1 MLQVK
6 RLEEI
11 LGQKE
16 VVEYLKK
23 DLENKKYNH
32 AYMFFGKRGIGKKT
46 LALAFIK
53 SILCQ
58 QGNPGFCGICS
69 ACKKFDM
76 ESYME
81 FIPFYDLGDSIKIDE
96 IRRILEEEH
105 LKKYEGSYRVI
116 FMEHAERMTEAA
128 ANSLLKVIEEPL
140 PGTIFVFTAINPDD
154 IMPTIMS
161 RVEKYYLRNLSK
173 ENLAEIMTGLGYEN
187 NQYLSLGSIDEAKVL
202 LDNIDEDLLDYR
214 QFCELFM
221 SKDLEAIFN
230 LAEKLNKKPY
240 LKELLS
246 YYQLEAM
253 DRYRHGLK
261 EFNLKVVGAIDDAL
275 RKIKRNVNERHAL
288 EYCFLTIGGIFSE

>member
-1 MLQVK
+1 MIEVK

-16 VVEYLKK
+16 IVDYLTK
-23 DLENKKYNH
+23 DLESKKYNH

-58 QGNPGFCGICS
+58 QGNPGFCGTCS
-69 ACKKFDM
+69 SCKKFDM

-81 FIPFYDLGDSIKIDE
+81 FIPFYDIGESIKIDE

-105 LKKYEGSYRVI
+105 LKKYEGSYRII

-140 PGTIFVFTAINPDD
+140 PGTIFIFTAINPDD
-154 IMPTIMS
+154 ILPTIMS
-161 RVEKYYLRNLSK
+161 RVEKYYLNNLSK
-173 ENLAEIMTGLGYEN
+173 ENLAKIMTGLGYEN
-187 NQYLSLGSIDEAKVL
+187 NQYLSLGSIDEARVL
-202 LDNIDEDLLDYR
+202 LDNLDEDLLDYK
-214 QFCELFM
+214 QFCELFI

>member
-1 MLQVK
+1 MIDVK

-16 VVEYLKK
+16 VVEYLTK
-23 DLENKKYNH
+23 DLESKKFNH

-46 LALAFIK
+46 LALSFIK

-58 QGNPGFCGICS
+58 QADPDFCGTCS
-69 ACKKFDM
+69 SCKKFDM

-81 FIPFYDLGDSIKIDE
+81 FIPFYDLGETIKIDE

-105 LKKYEGSYRVI
+105 LKKYEGAYRII
-116 FMEHAERMTEAA
+116 FIEHAERMTEAA
-128 ANSLLKVIEEPL
+128 TNALLKVIEEPL
-140 PGTIFVFTAINPDD
+140 PGTIFIFTAINPDD
-154 IMPTIMS
+154 ILPTIIS
-161 RVEKYYLRNLSK
+161 RVEKYYLNNLSK
-173 ENLAEIMTGLGYEN
+173 ENLAKIMTGLGYEN
-187 NQYLSLGSIDEAKVL
+187 NQYLSLGSIDEARVL
-202 LDNIDEDLLDYR
+202 LDNLDEDLLDYK
-214 QFCELFM
+214 QFCELFL

>member
-1 MLQVK
+1 MIEVK

-16 VVEYLKK
+16 VVEYLTK
-23 DLENKKYNH
+23 DLESKKYNH

-58 QGNPGFCGICS
+58 QGNPGFCGTCS
-69 ACKKFDM
+69 SCKKFDM

-81 FIPFYDLGDSIKIDE
+81 FIPFYDLGETIKIDE

-105 LKKYEGSYRVI
+105 LKKYEGAYRII
-116 FMEHAERMTEAA
+116 FIEHAERMTEAA
-128 ANSLLKVIEEPL
+128 ANALLKVIEEPL

-154 IMPTIMS
+154 ILPTIIS
-161 RVEKYYLRNLSK
+161 RVEKYYLNNLSK
-173 ENLAEIMTGLGYEN
+173 ENLAKIMTGLGYED
-187 NQYLSLGSIDEAKVL
+187 NQYLSLGSIDEARVL
-202 LDNIDEDLLDYR
+202 LDNLDEDLLDYK

-221 SKDLEAIFN
+221 SKDLDAIFK

>member
-1 MLQVK
+1 MIEVK

-16 VVEYLKK
+16 VVEYLTK
-23 DLENKKYNH
+23 DLKSKNYNH

-58 QGNPGFCGICS
+58 QANPDFCGTFS
-69 ACKKFDM
+69 SCKKFDM

-81 FIPFYDLGDSIKIDE
+81 FIPFYDLGETIKIDE

-105 LKKYEGSYRVI
+105 LKKYEGAYRII
-116 FMEHAERMTEAA
+116 FIEHAERMTEAA
-128 ANSLLKVIEEPL
+128 TNALLKVIEEPL
-140 PGTIFVFTAINPDD
+140 PGTIFIFTAINPDD
-154 IMPTIMS
+154 ILPTIIS
-161 RVEKYYLRNLSK
+161 RVEKYYLNNLSK
-173 ENLAEIMTGLGYEN
+173 INLAKIMTGLGYKN
-187 NQYLSLGSIDEAKVL
+187 NQYLSLGSIDEARVL
-202 LDNIDEDLLDYR
+202 LDNIDEDLLDYK
-214 QFCELFM
+214 QFCELFL

>member
-1 MLQVK
+1 MIMKENEISLLKEQLDKLYKIPKNLYGFKPSGVK
-6 RLEEI
+6 GWI
-11 LGQKE
+11 S
-16 VVEYLKK
+16 VTISIVERI
-23 DLENKKYNH
+23 
-32 AYMFFGKRGIGKKT
+32 FGK
-46 LALAFIK
+46 
-53 SILCQ
+53 
-58 QGNPGFCGICS
+58 
-69 ACKKFDM
+69 
-76 ESYME
+76 ES
-81 FIPFYDLGDSIKIDE
+81 LKIDE

-105 LKKYEGSYRVI
+105 LKKFEGSYRVI

-154 IMPTIMS
+154 ILPTIMS
-161 RVEKYYLRNLSK
+161 RVEKYYLNNLSK
-173 ENLAEIMTGLGYEN
+173 ENLTTIMTGLGYEN
-187 NQYLSLGSIDEAKVL
+187 SQYLSLGSIDEARVL
-202 LDNIDEDLLDYR
+202 LDNLDEDLLDYR
-214 QFCELFM
+214 QFCELFI
-221 SKDLEAIFN
+221 SKDLEAILN